1 MNITDRY
8 EDIAKR
14 SGFSED
20 IVKRILKATAQ
31 SLAHSLQ
38 QGETATLPGICRL
51 TPNIK
56 YKPELTTLEYE
67 SVLRIKATALDSL
80 TKQVASE
87 FEFETADENPMEN
100 MDVSERLQFINEQ
113 MNDGEKAFAI
123 DSLF

>member
-123 DSLF
+123 NSLF

>member
-56 YKPELTTLEYE
+56 YNT
-67 SVLRIKATALDSL
+67 
-80 TKQVASE
+80 
-87 FEFETADENPMEN
+87 
-100 MDVSERLQFINEQ
+100 
-113 MNDGEKAFAI
+113 
-123 DSLF
+123 

>member
-31 SLAHSLQ
+31 SLTHSLQ
-38 QGETATLPGICRL
+38 QGEAATLPGICRL

-56 YKPELTTLEYE
+56 YKPELTTFEYE

-87 FEFETADENPMEN
+87 FEFENTDANPMEN
-100 MDVSERLQFINEQ
+100 MDVSERLQFINNQ
-113 MNDGEKAFAI
+113 MDDGEKAFAI
-123 DSLF
+123 NSLF

>member
-31 SLAHSLQ
+31 SLTHSLQ
-38 QGETATLPGICRL
+38 QGEAATLPGICRL

-56 YKPELTTLEYE
+56 YKPELTTFEYE

-87 FEFETADENPMEN
+87 FENTDANPMEN
-100 MDVSERLQFINEQ
+100 MDVSERLQFINKQ
-113 MNDGEKAFAI
+113 MGDGEKAFAI
-123 DSLF
+123 NSLF